1 MESFLPIV
9 ADAFDSQWLPQGA
22 AVTAV
27 VAVVVLFLR
36 HIRESSNQLTELAK
50 QCHAHQ
56 EKAQLSYERS
66 LDRIVVA
73 SEKNTDRILKRLDAQ
88 LTNETS

>member
-1 MESFLPIV
+1 MDVFLQGL
-9 ADAFDSQWLPQGA
+9 DDTGLQQWLPQGA

-36 HIRESSNQLTELAK
+36 HIRESSNQLSELAK

-56 EKAQLSYERS
+56 EKAQSSFERS
-66 LDRIVVA
+66 LDRIVA
-73 SEKNTDRILKRLDAQ
+73 ANEKNTDRIIKRLDAQ
-88 LTNETS
+88 LNEAK